1 MKKRKL
7 HAIFTRKPKLYQDDR
22 TIQIMI
28 QLEQGTLGIMNL
40 TPRYYQGKIFENDLN
55 GELFRTITQA
65 KDYCKEHLEQ
75 FTGVVLS

>member
-7 HAIFTRKPKLYQDDR
+7 HTIFTRKTNLYIGDK

-40 TPRYYQGKIFENDLN
+40 TPRFYQGKIFENDLN
-55 GELFRTITQA
+55 GTLFRTITQA
-65 KDYCKEHLEQ
+65 KQYCKEHLEQ
-75 FTGVVLS
+75 FTGVTVS